1 MSITAANSDGTT
13 SRIVPSILL
22 AGSVIA
28 AICNALSDEI
38 RTGNRIST

>member
-1 MSITAANSDGTT
+1 MT
-13 SRIVPSILL
+13 SRIVPSMSL

-28 AICNALSDEI
+28 ASCRALSDEI